1 MRRGTTPSYLLRIV
15 GDDISEFKIVVTIE
29 QEGKLFNLTGDRL
42 DVSFDDETG
51 DTLILFTLTQ
61 EETLNF
67 KTGSAS
73 VQVRAINTDGYAV
86 ASNDGVIS
94 IRKILYEELIRYE

>member
-29 QEGKLFNLTGDRL
+29 QEGRLFNLTGDRL
-42 DVSFDDETG
+42 DVNFDDETG

-67 KTGSAS
+67 KTGSAA